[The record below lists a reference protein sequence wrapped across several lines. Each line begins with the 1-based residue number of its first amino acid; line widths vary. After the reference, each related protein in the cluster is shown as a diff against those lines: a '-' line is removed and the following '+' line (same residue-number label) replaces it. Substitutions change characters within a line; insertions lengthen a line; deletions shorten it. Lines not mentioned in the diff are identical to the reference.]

1 MHLRIYF
8 PPWVAVAALCLTACT
23 TITATPNVVHPA
35 ATLPVVTPPTRVA
48 AAIPAA
54 SVAPPAAVRVLPSDT
69 PVPSATARPTATARP
84 SATPLPT
91 ATPVPPLPVL
101 RDVNTKEENKPR
113 RYAVE
118 TSLPSLSNDQAGA
131 AAFNS
136 FIQTIS
142 NTRATAFKKE
152 METWEIPAGFP
163 NDSALGVSYSTTLL
177 APGVVSILIENFSY
191 YAAAAH
197 PNMDTMA
204 VNFDLVRGVPLTLDS
219 QFKPTANGLK
229 LVADYCTKQLKTK
242 LGKSL
247 DEKGAAP
254 TTENYA
260 RWNLTPRGLLIT
272 FDAYQVAAYAA
283 GPQEV
288 LVPRSVLKDA
298 LLPGSEL
305 DKFTK

>member
-8 PPWVAVAALCLTACT
+8 QRWVAAAALCLTACT
-23 TITATPNVVHPA
+23 TITATPNAPPPA

-48 AAIPAA
+48 AATA
-54 SVAPPAAVRVLPSDT
+54 VATTVPPAAVRVLPSDT
-69 PVPSATARPTATARP
+69 PPPSATPRPTATARP

-91 ATPVPPLPVL
+91 ATPVPPMPVL
-101 RDVNTKEENKPR
+101 RAISTNEENKPK

-118 TSLPSLSNDQAGA
+118 TSLPSLSAEQAGA
-131 AAFNS
+131 AAFNRH
-136 FIQTIS
+136 IQTIS
-142 NTRATAFKKE
+142 NTRITDFKKE

-177 APGVVSILIENFSY
+177 APGVVSVLIENYSY
-191 YAAAAH
+191 YASAAH
-197 PNMDTMA
+197 PNADTVA

-219 QFKPTANGLK
+219 QFKPNANGLK
-229 LVADYCTKQLKTK
+229 LVADYSTKQLKTK

-298 LLPGSEL
+298 LLPGSAL